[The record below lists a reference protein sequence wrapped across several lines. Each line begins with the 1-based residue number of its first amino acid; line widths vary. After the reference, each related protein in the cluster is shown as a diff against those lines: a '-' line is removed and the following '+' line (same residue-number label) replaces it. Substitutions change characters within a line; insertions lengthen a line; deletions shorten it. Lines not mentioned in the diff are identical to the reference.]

1 VTTPP
6 IHAISIFLLV
16 LSVIFSSAAVILARG
31 HLLRISSMSSGQ
43 TPALVKKLARLP
55 AADRLVELRR
65 QAAPSSVEWRVA
77 EEALGADE
85 AGRAA
90 AVDSVLA
97 DVQLEL
103 EARSMWPRAATRIA
117 GASGVLLMA
126 LELSFRLEV
135 IVAVILLLTG
145 IFSAIVCMMI
155 ERRVS
160 SISTELRRNIDA
172 LVDVLELR
180 SRDDR
185 RHPTAPLSTVRRPRR
200 RQM

>member
-1 VTTPP
+1 MRV
-6 IHAISIFLLV
+6 
-16 LSVIFSSAAVILARG
+16 
-31 HLLRISSMSSGQ
+31 SSMLSEQ

-55 AADRLVELRR
+55 EAERLLELRR
-65 QAAPSSVEWRVA
+65 QALPNSAAWRIA
-77 EEALGADE
+77 DEALHADE

-103 EARSMWPRAATRIA
+103 EARSMWPRAAVRIA

-126 LELSFRLEV
+126 LELSLRLEV
-135 IVAVILLLTG
+135 FVAVILLLVG
-145 IFSAIVCMMI
+145 IFSAIVCMTI

-180 SRDDR
+180 TTREDR
-185 RHPTAPLSTVRRPRR
+185 RHRAALLSTARRSRR
-200 RQM
+200 R